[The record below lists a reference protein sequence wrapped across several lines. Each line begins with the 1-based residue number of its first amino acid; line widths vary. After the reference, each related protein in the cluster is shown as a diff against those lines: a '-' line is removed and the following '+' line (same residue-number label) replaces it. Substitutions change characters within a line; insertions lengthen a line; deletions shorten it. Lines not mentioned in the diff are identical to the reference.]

1 MRMPKVGLALAA
13 GGARGLTHVGVIRA
27 LLKNDIPVNIIAGS
41 SIGAVVG
48 AMYAATLDIDWV
60 EERFRQMLRSEE
72 FADSGI
78 KRVVAQTPADEPGFL
93 EWATHYLRNKLVLS
107 FSDRR
112 TGVIKTERL
121 AHLIDFMLPIKT
133 FTELRLPFACTAV
146 DLETGRDVVL
156 DSGNLVE
163 AVVASTSIPGY
174 LPPVATERGLLTDGA
189 VGQPVPGELA
199 RKLGA
204 EFIIAVDISIDTFL
218 PLEKQNIVTILGRAS
233 EISTTRLCQA
243 LAHRWDCSLRPEVGN
258 IHWTQFDL
266 IDDLITAGE
275 QAVHQEID
283 ILRRNLRQA
292 RSVRTWL
299 GRRLGLV
306 GPR

>member
-1 MRMPKVGLALAA
+1 
-13 GGARGLTHVGVIRA
+13 RA
-27 LLKNDIPVNIIAGS
+27 LLKNDIPVDIIAGS

-60 EERFRQMLRSEE
+60 EERFRQMLLSEE

-78 KRVVAQTPADEPGFL
+78 KRVEAQVQGDEPGFL
-93 EWATHYLRNKLVLS
+93 EWATHYMRNKLVLS

-112 TGVIKTERL
+112 IGVVKTERI
-121 AHLIDFMLPIKT
+121 ARLIDFMLPVKT
-133 FTELRLPFACTAV
+133 FTELRLPFACAAV
-146 DLETGRDVVL
+146 DLESGRDVVL
-156 DSGNLVE
+156 DSGNLVD

-174 LPPVATERGLLTDGA
+174 LPPVPTEQGLLTDGA
-189 VGQPVPGELA
+189 VGQPIPGELA
-199 RKLGA
+199 GKLGA
-204 EFIIAVDISIDTFL
+204 EFIIAVDISIDQFL
-218 PLEKQNIVTILGRAS
+218 PLEKRNIVTILGRAS
-233 EISTTRLCQA
+233 EIAATRFYQA
-243 LAHRWDCSLRPEVGN
+243 QGRRWDCLLSPDVGN
-258 IHWTQFDL
+258 THWTRFDL
-266 IDDLITAGE
+266 IDELIAAGE
-275 QAVHQEID
+275 QAVQQEID

>member
-1 MRMPKVGLALAA
+1 MPKVGLALAA

-27 LLKNDIPVNIIAGS
+27 LLKNDIPVDIIAGS

-60 EERFRQMLRSEE
+60 EERFRQMLNSEQ
-72 FADSGI
+72 FAESGI
-78 KRVVAQTPADEPGFL
+78 KQVEAQAPGDEPGFI
-93 EWATHYLRNKLVLS
+93 EWATRYLRNKLVLS

-121 AHLIDFMLPIKT
+121 VHLIDFMLPVKT

-174 LPPVATERGLLTDGA
+174 LPPVPTEQGLLTDGA

-199 RKLGA
+199 SKLGA

-233 EISTTRLCQA
+233 EIAATRFYQTQVR
-243 LAHRWDCSLRPEVGN
+243 RWDCLLSPEVGST
-258 IHWTQFDL
+258 HWTRFDL
-266 IDDLITAGE
+266 IDDLIAAGE
-275 QAVHQEID
+275 QAVQQEID
-283 ILRRNLRQA
+283 VLHRNLRQA

-306 GPR
+306 GPRQ